1 MPFQTVLRRM
11 ACYRNPNF
19 VIFKIRSIREMKRIF
34 FLVAFYV
41 LTGGTSAQSLV
52 PTPPMGWMTWNLFG
66 ENINEEIIREMADAM
81 VSSGMKEAGY
91 HYIMIDDGWQGGR
104 DNKNNMLPDP
114 KKFPSGIKALAD
126 YVHSKGL
133 KLGIYSDAAQL
144 TCAGYT
150 ASYCFENQ
158 DAKTFASWG
167 IDYLKYDY
175 CHAPGD
181 SVTAKVRY
189 KAMAD
194 ALKKS
199 GREIVFSVCEWGQ
212 RYPWFWAAQ
221 LGGNLWRTTYDVR
234 DSWSSLMYIYEIN
247 VKLDKYAGPGRWND
261 PDMLIVGLRGKSGP
275 ASDLGG
281 TGCNDIEYMSNMSL
295 WSIMASPLV
304 ATNDIR
310 NMSAVYK
317 EILTNPEV
325 IAVNQDPLGKQAVR
339 MISRDS
345 VDVLLKPLSNGDHAV
360 AVLNKGSKKQTVTLD
375 FREIGLEGSFIIRD
389 LWQKADIGRGAK
401 WKGEVLSHETKFYR
415 LKKLN

>member
-1 MPFQTVLRRM
+1 MVRKLFLL
-11 ACYRNPNF
+11 
-19 VIFKIRSIREMKRIF
+19 F
-34 FLVAFYV
+34 FFSTAISFAN
-41 LTGGTSAQSLV
+41 AQQLA
-52 PTPPMGWMTWNLFG
+52 PTPPMGWMTWNFFG
-66 ENINEEIIREMADAM
+66 ENINESIIREMADAM
-81 VSSGMKEAGY
+81 VSSGMRDAGY

-104 DNKNNMLPDP
+104 DNKNNIIPDP

-150 ASYCFENQ
+150 ASYGFEDQ

-175 CHAPGD
+175 CYAPGD
-181 SVTAKVRY
+181 SVTAKTRY
-189 KAMAD
+189 RKMGD

-199 GREIVFSVCEWGQ
+199 GRDIVFSICEWGQ
-212 RYPWFWAAQ
+212 RYPWFWAANA
-221 LGGNLWRTTYDVR
+221 GGNLWRTTYDVR

-247 VKLDKYAGPGRWND
+247 VELDKYAAPGRWND

-295 WSIMASPLV
+295 WSIMASPLI

-310 NMSAVYK
+310 SMSDVYR

-325 IAVNQDPLGKQAVR
+325 IAINQDPLGKQAARV
-339 MISRDS
+339 ISRDS
-345 VDVLLKPLSNGDHAV
+345 LDVLLKPLSNGDYAV
-360 AVLNKGSKKQTVTLD
+360 AIMNKGSKTKKVALSFSELKLD
-375 FREIGLEGSFIIRD
+375 GAYEIRD
-389 LWQKADIGRGAK
+389 LWQKKNIGQGTQ
-401 WKGEVLSHETKFYR
+401 WKGDVLTHETKFYR
-415 LKKLN
+415 LKKQS